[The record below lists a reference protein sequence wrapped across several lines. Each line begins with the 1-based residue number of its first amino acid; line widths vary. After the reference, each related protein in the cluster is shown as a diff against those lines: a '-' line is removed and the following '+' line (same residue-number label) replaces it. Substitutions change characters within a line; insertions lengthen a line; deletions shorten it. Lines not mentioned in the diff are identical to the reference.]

1 MSGIPDVLYVDHG
14 YDFTSNH
21 LDQVAASLIRYDPRD
36 LSEIRVFYHNNFLC
50 RAVSEEHAGEVVT
63 LKDIQAARRMHR
75 RSLRTTINERVA
87 RVVDFLP
94 VQQPKPTT
102 EEQRSPHR
110 GKKKL
115 RVYQED

>member
-1 MSGIPDVLYVDHG
+1 MIHATCQKSGS
-14 YDFTSNH
+14 FTET
-21 LDQVAASLIRYDPRD
+21 P
-36 LSEIRVFYHNNFLC
+36 FC
-50 RAVSEEHAGEVVT
+50 AVSEEHAGEVVT

-102 EEQRSPHR
+102 EEPKSHYR

>member
-1 MSGIPDVLYVDHG
+1 M
-14 YDFTSNH
+14 
-21 LDQVAASLIRYDPRD
+21 
-36 LSEIRVFYHNNFLC
+36 
-50 RAVSEEHAGEVVT
+50 T

-94 VQQPKPTT
+94 VQQPKPSQ
-102 EEQRSPHR
+102 EQKASPR
-110 GKKKL
+110 GQRRTKL